1 MNASAHV
8 VAGNCWLASHVPEN
22 VPVTVIPTCLDTVH
36 YRPPDLRPLQRPV
49 RIGWIG
55 TSTNLKFLKA
65 LEGALRRLRFDG
77 APFQFIV
84 CSDRA
89 PETWTKNLG
98 VEFIRWSPEAEL
110 PFLQS
115 LDIGVMPLDD
125 TDWCRGK
132 CSFKLIQY
140 MAVGC
145 AVVASPVGFNKDVVQ
160 HGKNGYLT
168 LGSDWYAPLN
178 KLIFD
183 DDERQRLAQAART
196 AAQSRFDITRAVFAY
211 EQILESLLEPR
222 SS

>member
-1 MNASAHV
+1 MRGLSRTDHSATARLCLGQASPEQVLTKRGRRLVFDFDDAIFQCDDGSLDPLRSRAVQSVMHRSAHV
-8 VAGNCWLASHVPEN
+8 VAGNSWLASHVPEN
-22 VPVTVIPTCLDTVH
+22 VPVTVIPTCLDTDY

-89 PETWTKNLG
+89 PATWTKNLG
-98 VEFIRWSPEAEL
+98 VAFIRWSPEAEL

-145 AVVASPVGFNKDVVQ
+145 AVVASPVGFNKDV
-160 HGKNGYLT
+160 
-168 LGSDWYAPLN
+168 
-178 KLIFD
+178 
-183 DDERQRLAQAART
+183 RT
-196 AAQSRFDITRAVFAY
+196 AW
-211 EQILESLLEPR
+211 
-222 SS
+222 